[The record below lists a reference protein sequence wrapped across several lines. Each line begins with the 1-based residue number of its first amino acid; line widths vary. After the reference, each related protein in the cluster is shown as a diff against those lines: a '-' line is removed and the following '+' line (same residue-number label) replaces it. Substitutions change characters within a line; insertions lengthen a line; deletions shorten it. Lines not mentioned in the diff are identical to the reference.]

1 MTSNPKLGWSAQS
14 PPPDFAA
21 RTVTAILRDRNGRH
35 ERRGGGRWLLI
46 AAAVA
51 ITMAGGALAF
61 TALPRAGWRPAL
73 TASNAP
79 PPRPVDEA
87 PRAVQA
93 TADPP
98 KEPPT
103 KPPAPPAIAPSR
115 RKETPLTQSSEP
127 DAGRRLILPRCNC
140 QEAICDCLQEH

>member
-1 MTSNPKLGWSAQS
+1 MTSNPKLDWSAQN

-21 RTVTAILRDRNGRH
+21 RTVTAILRDRSVHH

-46 AAAVA
+46 AAAA
-51 ITMAGGALAF
+51 AMTIAGGALAF
-61 TALPRAGWRPAL
+61 TALPRAERLPAV
-73 TASNAP
+73 TDPNAP
-79 PPRPVDEA
+79 PPGRVHEA
-87 PRAVQA
+87 LPAVQA

-98 KEPPT
+98 KGPAR

-115 RKETPLTQSSEP
+115 RKEAPPTPSSGP